1 MYTRNIHALQLSL
14 KHHWLTLLLLRYAG
28 KQLRWLISKA
38 SGSGN
43 SAFIV
48 QLQQAIQECESKG
61 NSDATVPREEDLET
75 FAEIV
80 GTATDADDVE
90 SSIGPLLAGM

>member
-1 MYTRNIHALQLSL
+1 MV
-14 KHHWLTLLLLRYAG
+14 
-28 KQLRWLISKA
+28 SKA

-48 QLQQAIQECESKG
+48 QLQQAVQECESKG

-80 GTATDADDVE
+80 GTATDAEDVE

>member
-1 MYTRNIHALQLSL
+1 MTFPSSVFILLHHLSNCML
-14 KHHWLTLLLLRYAG
+14 GCRYAG
-28 KQLRWLISKA
+28 QQLQWLVTKA

-48 QLQQAIQECESKG
+48 QLQQAIQECEKKG
-61 NSDATVPREEDLET
+61 GSNASVPREEDLDT

-90 SSIGPLLAGM
+90 SSIGPLLAGS

>member
-1 MYTRNIHALQLSL
+1 MF
-14 KHHWLTLLLLRYAG
+14 RYAG
-28 KQLRWLISKA
+28 KQLQWLVSKV

-48 QLQQAIQECESKG
+48 QLQQAVQECESKG
-61 NSDATVPREEDLET
+61 SSNASVPREEDLET

>member
-1 MYTRNIHALQLSL
+1 M
-14 KHHWLTLLLLRYAG
+14 
-28 KQLRWLISKA
+28 SKA
-38 SGSGN
+38 PGSGN

-48 QLQQAIQECESKG
+48 QLQQAVSECEKKG
-61 NSDATVPREEDLET
+61 MADASIPREEDLET

-90 SSIGPLLAGM
+90 SSIGPLLAGI

>member
-1 MYTRNIHALQLSL
+1 M
-14 KHHWLTLLLLRYAG
+14 
-28 KQLRWLISKA
+28 
-38 SGSGN
+38 
-43 SAFIV
+43 

-80 GTATDADDVE
+80 GTATDAEDVE

>member
-1 MYTRNIHALQLSL
+1 M
-14 KHHWLTLLLLRYAG
+14 AG
-28 KQLRWLISKA
+28 KA
-38 SGSGN
+38 SGSGS

-80 GTATDADDVE
+80 GTATDAEDVE

>member
-1 MYTRNIHALQLSL
+1 MIRSHLQCCLC
-14 KHHWLTLLLLRYAG
+14 RYAG
-28 KQLRWLISKA
+28 QQLRWLVTKA

-48 QLQQAIQECESKG
+48 QLQQAVKECEQKG
-61 NSDATVPREEDLET
+61 GSNASIPREEDLET

-80 GTATDADDVE
+80 GTATDADDIE
-90 SSIGPLLAGM
+90 SSIGPLLTGS